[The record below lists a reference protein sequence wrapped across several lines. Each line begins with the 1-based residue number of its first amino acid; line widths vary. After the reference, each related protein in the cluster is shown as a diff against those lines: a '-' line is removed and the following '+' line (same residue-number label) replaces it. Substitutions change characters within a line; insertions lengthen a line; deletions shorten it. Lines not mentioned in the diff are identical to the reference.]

1 MPKDDP
7 SAYSP
12 QDVAQELLALDSAEA
27 IVTRLDELGWE
38 LAPSGQAAEEG
49 IGDEGPFDE
58 VMGGEGDASDFEG
71 AEEEMEEDAGGS
83 DVPMPVGPKP
93 PYLTVLRMSAVD
105 KAFDKHGKK
114 GKKKSKKG
122 MDEDGLYAS

>member
-12 QDVAQELLALDSAEA
+12 KEVAQELLALDTADA
-27 IVTRLDELGWE
+27 IVNRLDELGWE
-38 LAPSGQAAEEG
+38 LAPSGQPAEEG
-49 IGDEGPFDE
+49 IGDEGPLDE
-58 VMGGEGDASDFEG
+58 DVGGGGDAPDLEG
-71 AEEEMEEDAGGS
+71 MEEEVSEEDEGGP

-105 KAFDKHGKK
+105 KAFDKDK
-114 GKKKSKKG
+114 KKKSKKKG
-122 MDEDGLYAS
+122 NDEEKMYV

>member
-27 IVTRLDELGWE
+27 IVSRLDELGWE

-58 VMGGEGDASDFEG
+58 GMGDGGDDPVSS
-71 AEEEMEEDAGGS
+71 EEEIDMAEDEGVP
-83 DVPMPVGPKP
+83 DVPMPMGPKP

-114 GKKKSKKG
+114 NKKKGKKKGEEG
-122 MDEDGLYAS
+122 MYA